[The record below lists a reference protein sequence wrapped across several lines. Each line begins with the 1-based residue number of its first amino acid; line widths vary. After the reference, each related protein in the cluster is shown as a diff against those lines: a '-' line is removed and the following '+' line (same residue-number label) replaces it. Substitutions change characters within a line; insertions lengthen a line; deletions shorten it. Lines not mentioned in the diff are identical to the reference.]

1 VALYVLPCLLPA
13 PMIKYGESVDHRR
26 RKKTWRPTVTE
37 MMQACIIIV
46 YVGIST
52 VIFAVLK

>member
-1 VALYVLPCLLPA
+1 MLPCLLPA